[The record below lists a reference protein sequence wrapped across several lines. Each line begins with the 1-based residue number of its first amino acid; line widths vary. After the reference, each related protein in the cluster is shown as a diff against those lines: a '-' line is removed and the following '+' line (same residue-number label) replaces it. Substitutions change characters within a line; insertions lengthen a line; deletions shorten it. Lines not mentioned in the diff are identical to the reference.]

1 MFTIL
6 LKNQS
11 FPKKGDDPNY
21 MLNLANTVDRALSDY
36 DINVRQCLSNVMCK
50 EMKKRGKKLDKVQ
63 GKGGE
68 DGDEG
73 GTTVTDMLGYGI
85 IRQAAK

>member
-1 MFTIL
+1 
-6 LKNQS
+6 
-11 FPKKGDDPNY
+11 

-36 DINVRQCLSNVMCK
+36 DINMRQCLSHVMCN

-63 GKGGE
+63 GKTNE
-68 DGDEG
+68 KEDEG
-73 GTTVTDMLGYGI
+73 SSITDMLGYGI